1 MYEEGILA
9 CALVLLD
16 LSAAFDT
23 VDHGI
28 LTEVLRKRFAI
39 DGGALDWFRSYL
51 SGRTQ
56 MYHVAKA
63 SVSTELLCDVPQGS
77 IIGPSQFT
85 AYTEHIQE
93 VIMLCRRHTG
103 DC

>member
-39 DGGALDWFRSYL
+39 DDWFRSYL

-56 MYHVAKA
+56 MYHVAKE
-63 SVSTELLCDVPQGS
+63 SVSTELLCGVPQGS

-85 AYTEHIQE
+85 AYTEDIQE
-93 VIMLCRRHTG
+93 VIMLNYHISMRMTHR
-103 DC
+103 